1 MTASL
6 LIFLLFI
13 YSLLFV
19 GDRGRNGIYRIPV
32 GGSRQPIDV
41 LGIQCPLAMALS
53 YKTGN
58 IYTMD
63 SCSHYM
69 KSSKIDGSDPET
81 IMSDIGQGFVY
92 GSSMF
97 KDKLFWTQATATSY
111 VKSLDMN
118 TNITQNIY
126 FKIGD
131 IFNDI
136 MVVHS
141 SNQPTGMIR
150 MHVTVT

>member
-41 LGIQCPLAMALS
+41 LGIQCPLALALS

-58 IYTMD
+58 IYTVD

-92 GSSMF
+92 GMSMF

-118 TNITQNIY
+118 TNITQNIF

-141 SNQPTGMIR
+141 SNQPTGVTR